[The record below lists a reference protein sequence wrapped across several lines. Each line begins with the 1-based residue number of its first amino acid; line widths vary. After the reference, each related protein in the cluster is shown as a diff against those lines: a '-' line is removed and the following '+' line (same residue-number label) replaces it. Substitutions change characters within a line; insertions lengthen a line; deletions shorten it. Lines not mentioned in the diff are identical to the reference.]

1 MYIKMAKYNQQR
13 GLRQIIRLIVRD
25 IKLVPFKALG
35 FKIMENHE
43 QANSTIASVY
53 MRKKLTPLH
62 VPRAYNSACAYSDF
76 LTVTE

>member
-25 IKLVPFKALG
+25 RKLVPFKALG

-53 MRKKLTPLH
+53 MRKKLTLCTCQELITALAHTLIFSP
-62 VPRAYNSACAYSDF
+62 
-76 LTVTE
+76 

>member
-1 MYIKMAKYNQQR
+1 MTTSPRYKIGN
-13 GLRQIIRLIVRD
+13 V
-25 IKLVPFKALG
+25 

-43 QANSTIASVY
+43 QANSAIASVY

-62 VPRAYNSACAYSDF
+62 VPRAYNSTCEYSDF